1 MSVPY
6 LSFRP
11 CSYHK
16 GKDCFVYFYALN
28 PETEKLQRVKVR
40 VNHIRKTADRDRY
53 ARLLCHAIDEKL
65 WAGWNPFAE
74 ALSAKALT
82 VSQCVGKFLDDKSRT
97 VRASSMKSYRSF
109 CSILMKYLSDNHLD
123 GKFCFQ
129 ITREHLLRYME
140 YTDLNG
146 PLTNKTYNNYVAF
159 LYLLFDFFVERGY
172 IKDNPAANLPKRR
185 VDRKT
190 RTVIPPSDR
199 ERIRLWFDE
208 RVPLYIYVMLLCYR
222 LFIRPKEIML
232 LRIRNIDFDN
242 SLLTIPSSVAK
253 NHCDRILGVPDE
265 IMGYFT
271 TLRNLPEDWFIFSDP
286 KTYAPGQR
294 ATAPT
299 RIAEKWKE
307 MRNALGLPESYQ
319 FYSLK
324 DTGITEMLE
333 AGVPAKYVQEL
344 ADHHSLEM
352 TERYTHK
359 SSAKRILEFNKLE
372 F

>member
-6 LSFRP
+6 MNFRP
-11 CSYHK
+11 CAYHK
-16 GKDCFVYFYALN
+16 GKDCFVYYYALN
-28 PETEKLQRVKVR
+28 PETYKLQRVKVR
-40 VNHIRKTADRDRY
+40 VNHIRKAVDRDRY
-53 ARLLCHAIDEKL
+53 ARMLCHAIDEKL
-65 WAGWNPFAE
+65 WSGWNPFME
-74 ALSAKALT
+74 ALSAKSLT
-82 VSQCVGKFLDDKSRT
+82 ISQCVDRFIEVKSRT
-97 VRASSMKSYRSF
+97 VRPASMKSYRSF
-109 CSILMKYLSDNHLD
+109 CQMLMQYLQELHLD

-140 YTDLNG
+140 WIDLNG
-146 PLTNKTYNNYVAF
+146 CPTNKTYNNYVAF
-159 LYLLFDFFVERGY
+159 LYLLFDFFVKHGY
-172 IKDNPAANLPKRR
+172 IKENPAADLPKRR

-190 RTVIPPSDR
+190 RTIIPPANR
-199 ERIRLWFDE
+199 ARIRLWFEE
-208 RVPLYIYVMLLCYR
+208 RIPLYIYVMLLCYR
-222 LFIRPKEIML
+222 LFIRPKEIMM

-242 SLLTIPSSVAK
+242 RLLNIPSSIAK
-253 NHCDRILGVPDE
+253 NHCDRVLGVPDE
-265 IMGYFT
+265 IMDYFN
-271 TLRNLPEDWFIFSDP
+271 TLRELPEDWYIFSDP

-299 RIAEKWKE
+299 RIAERWKE
-307 MRNALGLPESYQ
+307 MRTALGLPESYQ

-333 AGVPAKYVQEL
+333 AGVPAKYVKEL

-359 SSAKRILEFNKLE
+359 SSAKKILEWNRLE